1 MSEKQNKEEYE
12 RCKAKGLLER
22 LDPKIRAKYEE
33 KEEKPKEEF
42 PKIEEA
48 KKKKKK

>member
-12 RCKAKGLLER
+12 RCKAKGLLGR
-22 LDPKIRAKYEE
+22 LDKKILNKYQEPEAAEEPKPVEE
-33 KEEKPKEEF
+33 
-42 PKIEEA
+42 